1 MTGASHRYAI
11 GEHVVFHPSPILE
24 KKFGGFYSVE
34 RLLPLSDTG
43 EVPTYQI
50 KSLKDGHQ
58 RIAAEHDLSPA

>member
-1 MTGASHRYAI
+1 VTGARHRYSV
-11 GEHVVFHPSPILE
+11 GEGVEFHPSPILE
-24 KKFGGFYSVE
+24 KEFAGSYSVE

-43 EVPTYQI
+43 QVPTYQI